1 MLYVD
6 EIIGR
11 GSFGTVYRGRMK
23 TADGLVRRV
32 AVKVLSP
39 EMSADTRAVGRF
51 RDEAR
56 LLALID
62 HPGLVPVYAL
72 EQFGDRWAV
81 VMGYVDGF
89 ELARASRLGPVPP
102 ETVRKIGI
110 QVAEILD
117 ALWTHPHPDTG
128 EPLQVVHRDVKPHN
142 MMIDLQGRVRLLD
155 FGVARARFEARE
167 STTVAGEVA
176 GTLAYMSPQR
186 WARRDDGH
194 AGDVYALGATLYQ
207 LATGRLA
214 QEAGPYA
221 QDHADRMRR
230 AAGDVPPA
238 LFGVIE
244 QALAFEDGARPDA
257 ATLAALLRDIGPLDG
272 PEPRE
277 WAQQIAAEHALR
289 SSGVPDGPP
298 RDSGFLGQHPIG
310 SETMLTTRFH
320 DSAGVEAPVFEDPG
334 SVTTLPPPPTT
345 VRLDPPRSPPRRA
358 ARIAAELAFVV
369 VVASITAW
377 NFAPGP
383 PDGPPIRVGLA
394 PTHPLTLERD
404 HQDLKR
410 YLERALDRP
419 IVFTIGAS
427 YEATADLLVNGAVDL
442 ASLPHGAGLE
452 AMERDPAVRPL
463 ATKLID
469 GTSSVD
475 PYLVIRR
482 EDPGRTLADFT
493 GSTICYADPQSNT
506 GYRIPRAWIASQGF
520 DPDVDFGV
528 HLSGDHAQVLKDVI
542 DGTCRM
548 AGTFNRN
555 LMTAEA
561 RGIPGS
567 RLKVFALAG
576 ESVPHDSWYA
586 GPATDPLL
594 ADAVTR
600 ALLAFDPQALFGRPY
615 SGEAERMSGFR
626 EPPHA
631 R

>member
-6 EIIGR
+6 EVIGR

-23 TADGLVRRV
+23 TPDGLVRRV
-32 AVKVLSP
+32 AVKVLSD

-72 EQFGDRWAV
+72 ERFGERWAV

-89 ELARASRLGPVPP
+89 ELARASRMGPVPP
-102 ETVRKIGI
+102 ETVRQIGVQI
-110 QVAEILD
+110 AEILD

-128 EPLQVVHRDVKPHN
+128 APLQVVHRDVKPHN
-142 MMIDLQGRVRLLD
+142 LMIDHQGRVRLLD

-221 QDHADRMRR
+221 EDHAERVRR
-230 AAGDVPPA
+230 AGDAIPA
-238 LFGVIE
+238 ELFGVIE
-244 QALAFEDGARPDA
+244 ACLAFDDAARPDA
-257 ATLAALLRDIGPLDG
+257 ATVAARLREIGPLSG
-272 PEPRE
+272 PDARS
-277 WAQQIAAEHALR
+277 WAQGVVAEQALR
-289 SSGVPDGPP
+289 ASGGPDGGL
-298 RDSGFLGQHPIG
+298 RDSGFLGEHRFG
-310 SETMLTTRFH
+310 SDNMLTTRFH
-320 DSAGVEAPVFEDPG
+320 DSDAVEAPVGDLA
-334 SVTTLPPPPTT
+334 TLPPPPTT
-345 VRLDPPRSPPRRA
+345 IRLEPPPTPPRARSTTAWSAGFVA
-358 ARIAAELAFVV
+358 AIATA
-369 VVASITAW
+369 VVAWSTL
-377 NFAPGP
+377 APDP
-383 PDGPPIRVGLA
+383 PDGPPVKVALA

-404 HQDLKR
+404 HADLRR
-410 YLERALDRP
+410 YLEGRIDRP
-419 IVFTIGAS
+419 IAFTVGAS
-427 YEATADLLVNGAVDL
+427 YEATADLLVNGEVDV
-442 ASLPHGAGLE
+442 ASLPHGAGLR
-452 AMERDPAVRPL
+452 AMARHPDVRPL

-482 EDPGRTLADFT
+482 DDPGRVIADFV
-493 GSTICYADPQSNT
+493 GSTVCYADPQSNT
-506 GYRIPRAWIASQGF
+506 GYHIPRQWIASQGF

-528 HLSGDHAQVLKDVI
+528 HLSGDHAQVLRDVL

-555 LMTAEA
+555 LMTADA

-567 RLKVFALAG
+567 QLKVFALVG
-576 ESVPHDSWYA
+576 DSIPHDSWYA
-586 GPATDPLL
+586 GPATDPAL
-594 ADAVTR
+594 ATAIAE
-600 ALLAFDPQALFGRPY
+600 ALQAFDPQAFAGAPY
-615 SGEAERMSGFR
+615 VGEAERISGFR
-626 EPPHA
+626 APPHA